1 MTGFLASSKAG
12 HDKEKIYVII
22 REDTEYVWLADGRI
36 KTVSNPKKK
45 RKKHI
50 QIIKYFNFNN
60 EEMQSKLLEG
70 KEVTDL
76 EIMMVLKKYK
86 KQQMNDTGGN

>member
-12 HDKEKIYVII
+12 HDKDKIYVII
-22 REDTEYVWLADGRI
+22 KEDTEYVWLADGRI
-36 KTVSNPKKK
+36 KTVNNLKKK

-50 QIIKYFNFNN
+50 QIIKCFNN
-60 EEMQSKLLEG
+60 EIMQSELLAG
-70 KEVTDL
+70 REVSDL

-86 KQQMNDTGGN
+86 KQQMSDTGGN

>member
-12 HDKEKIYVII
+12 HDKDKVYVIMK
-22 REDTEYVWLADGRI
+22 EDTEYVWLVDGSI
-36 KTVSNPKKK
+36 KKVDAPKKK

-50 QIIKYFNFNN
+50 QIIKYFNN
-60 EEMQSKLLEG
+60 EEIQSKLLSG
-70 KEVTDL
+70 KDVSDL

-86 KQQMNDTGGN
+86 KQQMSDTGGN

>member
-12 HDKEKIYVII
+12 HDKDKIYVII

-50 QIIKYFNFNN
+50 QIIKYFNN
-60 EEMQSKLLEG
+60 EEMQSDLLAG
-70 KEVTDL
+70 REVSDL
-76 EIMMVLKKYK
+76 EIVMVLKKYK